1 MLMYVYIKIGQ
12 SFEVGHHLTKYSHD
26 GTPYNQ
32 FYSESAWAT
41 PEEAAARLNYLNGG
55 TGHPAWMGIGKEGKH
70 SNPYTGGEI

>member
-1 MLMYVYIKIGQ
+1 MYVYIKLGNGY
-12 SFEVGHHLTKYSHD
+12 EVGYHLTKYSHD

-32 FYSESAWAT
+32 FYSESVWAT

-70 SNPYTGGEI
+70 PEPYTGGEV